1 MSRVNFKESIG
12 PGKCTKCGMH
22 IHGDERMWVATN
34 LSGLPSLKK
43 EQTQDYEPE
52 FCQRCYENFTK

>member
-1 MSRVNFKESIG
+1 
-12 PGKCTKCGMH
+12 MH

-34 LSGLPSLKK
+34 LSGRPSLKK